1 MAPPFKTFTY
11 GYAELMELCGM
22 TKAGVSQAVSRGT
35 LDPAD
40 LVSVAAFLARYGQP
54 DVRME
59 ILSKMIGLDRQ
70 IIERGRPQSTV
81 GIARTHDGKLEEPS
95 PGRKRRKAKPND
107 E

>member
-1 MAPPFKTFTY
+1 MAPPLKTFSY
-11 GYAELMELCGM
+11 GYPELEKLCGM
-22 TKAGVSQAVSRGT
+22 TKAGISQAVSRGT

-59 ILSKMIGLDRQ
+59 ILAKMIGLDRQ
-70 IIERGRPQSTV
+70 MIERGRPQSTV
-81 GIARTHDGKLEEPS
+81 GVARTHEGKLEEPS
-95 PGRKRRKAKPND
+95 PPRRKRKAGPK